1 MATKEHPFYEI
12 IEGAP
17 VCSRATLNRLERGQS
32 IKDDDLYIFFIQKL
46 GFQVDD
52 FPGIMSN
59 VERISEE
66 LYTAVEMYDVDRISS
81 LKKQIDI
88 IFIIKKFILL
98 LS

>member
-1 MATKEHPFYEI
+1 MELNFS
-12 IEGAP
+12 IE
-17 VCSRATLNRLERGQS
+17 QS

-66 LYTAVEMYDVDRISS
+66 LYTAVEMYDVDRI
-81 LKKQIDI
+81 KRIDHEVENL
-88 IFIIKKFILL
+88 FYKAQDYFY
-98 LS
+98 